1 MPWWISARL
10 VGGFEYEHAPRQTPA
25 CSSSQQKEITTGS
38 LEEIDFAALLE
49 VLLGL
54 IAGGGDEGGGAA
66 G

>member
-1 MPWWISARL
+1 M
-10 VGGFEYEHAPRQTPA
+10 
-25 CSSSQQKEITTGS
+25 GS